1 MVEPPSDG
9 PGAPAG
15 TGPTATVAD
24 VVLLLPLARTY
35 SYRIPE
41 ALRGAVRRGV
51 QVMCPVRGRPG
62 VQGLVADVREP
73 RPSDPDLQDIED
85 VVRTRPPWPDDL
97 SRLVVFMSSYYVAPL
112 GVAARTAMPGLFS
125 RRVPKPSRRLRLARP
140 PDRPPRSERV
150 RSLLAAIE
158 QAGGLDV
165 AEAGRIVPGTSE
177 AIRRY
182 LRQGILVVEE
192 DASVPGV
199 PARSRGAPAEAAGSR
214 HALTR
219 HQAAALQRIVGAL
232 GKGFTSFL
240 LHGVTG
246 SGKTE
251 VYLRAI
257 EEVRARG
264 LGALV
269 LVPEIALTVELRR
282 RFEERFGAEVAVLH
296 SALPE
301 ARRAAVW
308 EGALQGRIP
317 LVVGARSA
325 VFAPVQ
331 YLGLIVVDEEHDA
344 SYKQQE
350 HLRYN
355 ARDLAVVRASY
366 AGCPVVLG
374 SATPSLESF
383 ENTHAGKAVYL
394 SMPERVEKRPLP
406 EVRFVDLRYE
416 APIGSGRVF
425 SATLLDALRETVGRG
440 ESAILFLNRRG
451 FGRFV
456 VCGTCGQAIQCP
468 NCSIT
473 LTHHARPERLNCHYC
488 DHSAPV
494 PERCPA
500 CGSSECAAVG
510 FGTERL
516 EDEVKGLVPGARCE
530 RLDSDT
536 ATGRGLDRILS
547 RFRSGEVN
555 VLVGTQI
562 VAKGHDFPSVT
573 LVGVLLADQS
583 LAFPDFRASE
593 RTFQLLTQVAGRA
606 GRGDRPGLVVIQT
619 FNPAQYSLRFAANH
633 DYVGFAPRAR
643 VPAAR
648 APRDRRGLVPG
659 LPRGARRGRPGPRLP
674 GPLPHAGG
682 RGRTGHRL
690 PGPGHGL
697 DRAPA
702 GPHARPGPPQEPLP
716 RRPEPHPLAPLAHG
730 GPRPRDRAHPPGRGP
745 GQPDVTAA
753 SLEARV
759 GFADASR
766 STRATFRI
774 DFSFLTEDRGY
785 HPSSA
790 CGQSR
795 SS

>member
-1 MVEPPSDG
+1 MPDLAPG
-9 PGAPAG
+9 PGDGLP
-15 TGPTATVAD
+15 GPDHGGTVAD

-41 ALRGAVRRGV
+41 SLRGSVRRGV
-51 QVMCPVRGRPG
+51 QVVCRVRGRPG
-62 VQGLVADVREP
+62 VQGLVVDVREP
-73 RPSDPDLQDIED
+73 RPSDPALVDIED
-85 VVRTRPPWPDDL
+85 VVRTRAPWPEDL
-97 SRLVVFMSSYYVAPL
+97 SRLVAFVSSYYVAPL

-125 RRVPKPSRRLRLARP
+125 RRVPKPSRRLRLARS

-150 RSLLAAIE
+150 RSLLAAID

-165 AEAGRIVPGTSE
+165 AEARRVAPGTSE

-182 LRQGILVVEE
+182 LRQGVLVIEE
-192 DASVPGV
+192 DGSAPGV
-199 PARSRGAPAEAAGSR
+199 PARSRAAPVEAAESR
-214 HALTR
+214 VALTR

-232 GKGFTSFL
+232 DHGFTSFL

-264 LGALV
+264 RGALV
-269 LVPEIALTVELRR
+269 LVPEIALTVQLRR
-282 RFEERFGAEVAVLH
+282 RFEARFGAEVAVLH

-301 ARRAAVW
+301 AQRAEAW
-308 EGALQGRIP
+308 DGALQGRLPI
-317 LVVGARSA
+317 LVGARSA

-331 YLGLIVVDEEHDA
+331 NLGLVVVDEEHDA

-355 ARDLAVVRASY
+355 ARDLAVVRARY
-366 AGCPVVLG
+366 AQCPVVLG

-394 SMPERVEKRPLP
+394 SMPERVRERPLP

-416 APIGSGRVF
+416 APIGAGRVF
-425 SATLLDALRETVGRG
+425 SATLLDALRQTVGRG

-456 VCGTCGQAIQCP
+456 VCGTCGQAVSCP

-494 PERCPA
+494 PERCPS
-500 CGSSECAAVG
+500 CGSSECAIAG

-516 EDEVKGLVPGARCE
+516 EDEVNGLVPGARCA

-536 ATGRGLDRILS
+536 ATGRGLDRILR
-547 RFRSGEVN
+547 RFRSGEAN

-562 VAKGHDFPSVT
+562 VAKGHDFPMVT

-619 FNPAQYSLRFAANH
+619 FNPAQYALRFAANH
-633 DYVGFAPRAR
+633 DYVGFAVIEDRLRRERGYPPHAHLATVEVSSPDSREAR
-643 VPAAR
+643 DEADRIRDYLDRFRTLEGEAGRDLVFLGPAA
-648 APRDRRGLVPG
+648 ASIE
-659 LPRGARRGRPGPRLP
+659 RL
-674 GPLPHAGG
+674 
-682 RGRTGHRL
+682 RGRTRVQILLKSRSRAVLNRVLWRL
-690 PGPGHGL
+690 SRTVGPGHGTVRILL
-697 DRAPA
+697 DVDP
-702 GPHARPGPPQEPLP
+702 
-716 RRPEPHPLAPLAHG
+716 
-730 GPRPRDRAHPPGRGP
+730 
-745 GQPDVTAA
+745 V
-753 SLEARV
+753 SL
-759 GFADASR
+759 
-766 STRATFRI
+766 
-774 DFSFLTEDRGY
+774 L
-785 HPSSA
+785 
-790 CGQSR
+790 
-795 SS
+795 

>member
-9 PGAPAG
+9 PGAPSG

-51 QVMCPVRGRPG
+51 QVVCPVRGRRG

-73 RPSDPDLQDIED
+73 RPSDPALVDIED

-97 SRLVVFMSSYYVAPL
+97 SRLVAFVSSYYVTPL

-158 QAGGLDV
+158 EAGGLDV
-165 AEAGRIVPGTSE
+165 ARRIAPGTSE

-182 LRQGILVVEE
+182 LRQGVLVIEE
-192 DASVPGV
+192 DAGAPGV
-199 PARSRGAPAEAAGSR
+199 PARSPDAPAEAAESR
-214 HALTR
+214 LTLTR
-219 HQAAALQRIVGAL
+219 HQAAALQRIVEAL
-232 GKGFTSFL
+232 DQGFTSFL

-264 LGALV
+264 RGALV
-269 LVPEIALTVELRR
+269 LVPEIALTVQVRR

-296 SALPE
+296 SGLPE
-301 ARRAAVW
+301 ARRAAAW
-308 EGALQGRIP
+308 EGALQGRLPI
-317 LVVGARSA
+317 VVGARSA

-331 YLGLIVVDEEHDA
+331 NLGLIVVDEEHDA

-350 HLRYN
+350 HLRYH

-366 AGCPVVLG
+366 ARCPVVLG

-394 SMPERVEKRPLP
+394 SMPERVRERPMP

-416 APIGSGRVF
+416 APIGAGRMF
-425 SATLLDALRETVGRG
+425 SAALLDALRETVGRG

-456 VCGTCGQAIQCP
+456 VCATCGQAVSCP

-494 PERCPA
+494 PERCPS
-500 CGSSECAAVG
+500 CGSSECAIAG

-516 EDEVKGLVPGARCE
+516 EEEVQGLVPGARCE

-536 ATGRGLDRILS
+536 ATGRGLDRILR

-562 VAKGHDFPSVT
+562 VAKGHDFPMVT

-619 FNPAQYSLRFAANH
+619 FNPSQYALRFAANH
-633 DYVGFAPRAR
+633 DYVGFAVVEDRLRREREYPPHAHLATVEVSSPDAR
-643 VPAAR
+643 EARDEADRIRDYLDRFRTLEGEAGRDLAFLGPAA
-648 APRDRRGLVPG
+648 ASIE
-659 LPRGARRGRPGPRLP
+659 RL
-674 GPLPHAGG
+674 
-682 RGRTGHRL
+682 RGRTRVQILLKSRSRALLNRVLWRMHRTV
-690 PGPGHGL
+690 GSGHGGVRIL
-697 DRAPA
+697 V
-702 GPHARPGPPQEPLP
+702 
-716 RRPEPHPLAPLAHG
+716 
-730 GPRPRDRAHPPGRGP
+730 
-745 GQPDVTAA
+745 DVDPV
-753 SLEARV
+753 SLM
-759 GFADASR
+759 
-766 STRATFRI
+766 
-774 DFSFLTEDRGY
+774 
-785 HPSSA
+785 
-790 CGQSR
+790 
-795 SS
+795 